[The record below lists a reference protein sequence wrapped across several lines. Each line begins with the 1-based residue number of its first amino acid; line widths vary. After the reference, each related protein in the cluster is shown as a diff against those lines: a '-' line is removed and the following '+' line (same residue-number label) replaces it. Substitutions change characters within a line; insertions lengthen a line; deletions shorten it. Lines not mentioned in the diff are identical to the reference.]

1 MTIGEV
7 ISRIK
12 SSNKY
17 LFDDNLISD
26 RFVYSIA
33 KSTASLLVKQEI
45 NKRKLLNSD
54 NVFTAI
60 ECLNLKETDLTE
72 CGINSCNKVRRSN
85 DKLPKLEEGLYNYTI
100 QGVYNIDNSEEIY
113 FTTTREY
120 INLSKLRFK
129 PNKIYYTIK
138 NGYIY
143 VLDND
148 IENINIYIYSPDD
161 SFLQGDCDYIYDA
174 EFKFP
179 TYLEDNLFSI
189 IDNKLI
195 NYHKFGKDI
204 TDNNLEEQQ

>member
-60 ECLNLKETDLTE
+60 ECLNLIETDLNE
-72 CGINSCNKVRRSN
+72 CGINSCNKVRRSK
-85 DKLPKLEEGLYNYTI
+85 DPLPKLEEGLFNYTI

-113 FTTTREY
+113 FITTREY

-138 NGYIY
+138 NGHLY
-143 VLDND
+143 VLDRD

-161 SFLQGDCDYIYDA
+161 SFQQEDCDDIYKA
-174 EFKFP
+174 EFKIP
-179 TYLEDNLFSI
+179 SYLEDNLFSM

-195 NYHKFGKDI
+195 NYHKFGKDV